1 MAAMAVT
8 KRRRVSRAR
17 IAMAGCAAATAS
29 YALIDFSGGDVA
41 GMSRRSLATMDRRDT
56 PPVPLVQKDPSDLEA
71 EAPLGTET
79 TFLLGI
85 FTTLAG
91 DGDARRRNLIRETY
105 LGTGDDRLCPLH
117 EYRLMAEVNRSG
129 CRVLYAFVA
138 GASEEGPPENLGD
151 LDAPTS
157 VECPG
162 GGSGEPDLVCLN
174 ISENVERGKSTTW
187 IGFGADVP
195 GVDYVAKTDSDTLI
209 NPALLLDFVE
219 RDLPSAPNNRR
230 TYGGK
235 TWANFKRSSVY
246 MAGQF
251 YFLSTDLARFVTRT
265 LTADD
270 RRALGGGAR
279 TALEDV
285 DMGSYV
291 FSHPRPIKLVSVAG
305 SMFWWHPV
313 RDEGSWGDLWKYRD
327 ATSPYRTPEM
337 PYKELCEHWQGH
349 SLLSE
354 ETYGALN

>member
-1 MAAMAVT
+1 
-8 KRRRVSRAR
+8 
-17 IAMAGCAAATAS
+17 MAGCAAATAS

-41 GMSRRSLATMDRRDT
+41 GMSRRSLATMDRRDA

-117 EYRLMAEVNRSG
+117 EYRQMAEVNRSG

-195 GVDYVAKTDSDTLI
+195 GVDYVATVYSDGKRHDMKI
-209 NPALLLDFVE
+209 SGEDGSILDDKEMPRFPGVATGDAE
-219 RDLPSAPNNRR
+219 LVTLPSGLMYYDVVEGSGAMPAGPASSVEVHYTGWLTDGTKFDSSVDRGESISFPLNRVIKGW
-230 TYGGK
+230 TEGVGSMKVGGK
-235 TWANFKRSSVY
+235 RKLIIPFE
-246 MAGQF
+246 
-251 YFLSTDLARFVTRT
+251 LAYGPQGRPPTIPPKAMLVF
-265 LTADD
+265 
-270 RRALGGGAR
+270 
-279 TALEDV
+279 DV
-285 DMGSYV
+285 DL
-291 FSHPRPIKLVSVAG
+291 I
-305 SMFWWHPV
+305 
-313 RDEGSWGDLWKYRD
+313 
-327 ATSPYRTPEM
+327 
-337 PYKELCEHWQGH
+337 
-349 SLLSE
+349 
-354 ETYGALN
+354 ETTD

>member
-1 MAAMAVT
+1 MGLRVCGPWTYAVPSHGIQAIVAKGLT
-8 KRRRVSRAR
+8 QKRTNN
-17 IAMAGCAAATAS
+17 IK
-29 YALIDFSGGDVA
+29 
-41 GMSRRSLATMDRRDT
+41 
-56 PPVPLVQKDPSDLEA
+56 P
-71 EAPLGTET
+71 
-79 TFLLGI
+79 
-85 FTTLAG
+85 
-91 DGDARRRNLIRETY
+91 
-105 LGTGDDRLCPLH
+105 DDR
-117 EYRLMAEVNRSG
+117 
-129 CRVLYAFVA
+129 
-138 GASEEGPPENLGD
+138 EG
-151 LDAPTS
+151 
-157 VECPG
+157 
-162 GGSGEPDLVCLN
+162 
-174 ISENVERGKSTTW
+174 R
-187 IGFGADVP
+187 
-195 GVDYVAKTDSDTLI
+195 VDYVAKTDSDTLI

-327 ATSPYRTPEM
+327 ATSPYHTPEM